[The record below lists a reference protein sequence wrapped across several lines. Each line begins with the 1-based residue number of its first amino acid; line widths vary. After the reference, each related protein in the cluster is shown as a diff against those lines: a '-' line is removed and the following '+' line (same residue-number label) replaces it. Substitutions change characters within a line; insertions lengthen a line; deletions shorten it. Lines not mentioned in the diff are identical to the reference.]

1 MECVRYIGVVLNF
14 SNMSNSNIKIG
25 KIGEAFAVDYLKAQD
40 YWILER
46 NYRLRFGEI
55 DLIARQ
61 GRRTVFVEVKTRRSL
76 KFGAPQTAV
85 TPTKQKQISKVA
97 LSYLQEHNLLDGAC
111 RFDVI
116 AVYLSLKC
124 ELIDLQH
131 IENAFEF
138 RTNA

>member
-1 MECVRYIGVVLNF
+1 
-14 SNMSNSNIKIG
+14 MSNSNIKIG
-25 KIGEAFAVDYLKAQD
+25 KIGEAFAVDYLKSQD
-40 YWILER
+40 YQILEQ

-61 GRRTVFVEVKTRRSL
+61 GRRTVFIEVKTRRSL
-76 KFGAPQTAV
+76 KFGTPQTAV

-116 AVYLSLKC
+116 AVILSLKC
-124 ELIDLQH
+124 KLINLHH

-138 RTNA
+138 RTDA